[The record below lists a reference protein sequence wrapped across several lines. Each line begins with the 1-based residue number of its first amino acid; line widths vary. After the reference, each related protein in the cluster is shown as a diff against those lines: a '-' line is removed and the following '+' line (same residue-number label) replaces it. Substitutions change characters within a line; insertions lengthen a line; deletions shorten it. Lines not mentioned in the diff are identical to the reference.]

1 MIFTDDFGIHLLQ
14 FERLSRNILEALK
27 HPNVIRR
34 VRNNL
39 TVDAA
44 ELVYKSMILPK
55 LDYCDFVWNNLSDTK
70 YNQLE
75 RVQTRAARVV
85 QKDSSH
91 SDIEV
96 KNQLGWK
103 SLFSRS
109 TTHRIIF
116 VFKCL
121 NCNVSKLFTDYFV
134 QMNHA
139 YQTRRNRV
147 DLIAPKISTEISTEI
162 SAKKSMYYKGA
173 ILTLIVYQVM

>member
-75 RVQTRAARVV
+75 RLQTRAARVV
-85 QKDSSH
+85 LKDSSH

-103 SLFSRS
+103 SLSSRS

-121 NCNVSKLFTDYFV
+121 TVMFLNFLQTILF
-134 QMNHA
+134 
-139 YQTRRNRV
+139 
-147 DLIAPKISTEISTEI
+147 K
-162 SAKKSMYYKGA
+162 
-173 ILTLIVYQVM
+173 